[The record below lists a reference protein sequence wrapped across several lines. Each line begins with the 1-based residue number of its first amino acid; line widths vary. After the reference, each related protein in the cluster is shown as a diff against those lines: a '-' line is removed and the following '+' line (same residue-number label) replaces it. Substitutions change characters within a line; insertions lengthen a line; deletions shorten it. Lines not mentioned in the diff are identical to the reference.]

1 MYSGLLHAHSG
12 LRYIV
17 LLLLVLAIF
26 RAVVSLKNKTPFGK
40 GHKMLYM
47 FAMVSTH
54 IQLVIGLLLYLISPV
69 IEVAMSDMG
78 MAMKDKVLRFWAVEH
93 FSMMLIAIVLIT
105 AGYSLSKRSK
115 EDSQKHKRVLIFYSI
130 GLLLILA
137 SIPWPFSQVARG
149 WF

>member
-17 LLLLVLAIF
+17 LLLLVLAII
-26 RAVVSLKNKTPFGK
+26 RAALSLKNKQPFGK

-54 IQLVIGLLLYLISPV
+54 IQLVIGLFLYLISPL

-78 MAMKDKVLRFWAVEH
+78 MAMKDKTLRFWAVEH